1 MLVHFQIFVF
11 ITLFLIQNIF
21 ASDGEKPFELTVE
34 ISEGANAQGWE
45 SKVFAD
51 LEKDEEK
58 EEKSAV
64 AEEKESKNKEKK
76 KKESEKTQE
85 IGDTSEAEKAEP
97 EVPETKETA
106 EKEQKEEYTPS
117 SKNWGEYYGTTPR
130 YDYPIYE
137 KEEKKEKS
145 AVVTKEK
152 EPEIIK
158 EDDSS
163 SLSVDLILQT
173 QHDTAFDPMLS
184 TGVRLNFANIYS
196 TLSVG
201 TDYSTSS
208 QRAYS
213 LGITAGGFY
222 RISDFALK
230 AGLGYKKIWDNTE
243 HSNFNDWS
251 LGIEA
256 GGSYSVF
263 SWFALGAG
271 IGMNYSVLKDSGFT
285 DGRFVPTFFADF
297 EFSLIK

>member
-1 MLVHFQIFVF
+1 MRFQTFVF

-21 ASDGEKPFELTVE
+21 ASDGENPFELTVE
-34 ISEGANAQGWE
+34 ISEGANAPGWE

-58 EEKSAV
+58 EEQSA
-64 AEEKESKNKEKK
+64 ETKEKESENKEEK

-85 IGDTSEAEKAEP
+85 ISDTNETEK
-97 EVPETKETA
+97 VETKASETKKTA

-137 KEEKKEKS
+137 KEDKKEKS

-173 QHDTAFDPMLS
+173 QHYTEFDPMLN
-184 TGVRLNFANIYS
+184 TGIRVNFANIYS

-222 RISDFALK
+222 KISDFALK

-243 HSNFNDWS
+243 NSNFNDWS

-271 IGMNYSVLKDSGFT
+271 IGMNYSILKDSGFT
-285 DGRFVPTFFADF
+285 DGRFVPSFFADF

>member
-1 MLVHFQIFVF
+1 MKFQIFVF
-11 ITLFLIQNIF
+11 ISLFLIQNIF
-21 ASDGEKPFELTVE
+21 AEEGGKPFELSVE
-34 ISEGANAQGWE
+34 ISEGANAPDWE
-45 SKVFAD
+45 SAVFAD
-51 LEKDEEK
+51 LEKAEKK
-58 EEKSAV
+58 EEKLAETEEETGENK
-64 AEEKESKNKEKK
+64 EEKKQNSKI
-76 KKESEKTQE
+76 THE
-85 IGDTSEAEKAEP
+85 ISDKIETEA
-97 EVPETKETA
+97 VETKVFEA
-106 EKEQKEEYTPS
+106 KLKENEPQKEEYNPA
-117 SKNWGEYYGTTPR
+117 SKNWGEYYGATPR

-137 KEEKKEKS
+137 KNEARNNDAKLVKS
-145 AVVTKEK
+145 EN

-173 QHDTAFDPMLS
+173 QHDIEFDPMLN
-184 TGVRLNFANIYS
+184 TGIRVNFANLYS

-222 RISDFALK
+222 KISDFALK

-243 HSNFNDWS
+243 NSNFNDWS

-256 GGSYSVF
+256 GGSYSIF
-263 SWFALGAG
+263 NWFALGAG

-285 DGRFVPTFFADF
+285 DGKFVPTFFADF
-297 EFSLIK
+297 EFNLIK

>member
-1 MLVHFQIFVF
+1 MKFQIFVF
-11 ITLFLIQNIF
+11 ITLFLIQNIV
-21 ASDGEKPFELTVE
+21 AEDGEKPFELTVE
-34 ISEGANAQGWE
+34 ISEGANAPGWE

-64 AEEKESKNKEKK
+64 AEEKESGNKEEKK
-76 KKESEKTQE
+76 KNSEKTQE
-85 IGDTSEAEKAEP
+85 ISDTSEAEKAEP
-97 EVPETKETA
+97 EVAETKETA
-106 EKEQKEEYTPS
+106 EKEQKEEYTPT

-137 KEEKKEKS
+137 KEDKKERS
-145 AVVTKEK
+145 AVAAKEK

-173 QHDTAFDPMLS
+173 QHDIEFDPMLS
-184 TGVRLNFANIYS
+184 TGVRVNFANLYS

-201 TDYSTSS
+201 TDYSPSS

-230 AGLGYKKIWDNTE
+230 AGLGYRKIWDNTE
-243 HSNFNDWS
+243 NSNFNDWS

-256 GGSYSVF
+256 GGSYSIF

-271 IGMNYSVLKDSGFT
+271 IGMNYNILKDSNFT

>member
-1 MLVHFQIFVF
+1 MRFQIFVF
-11 ITLFLIQNIF
+11 ITLFLIQNIV
-21 ASDGEKPFELTVE
+21 AEDIEKPFELTVE
-34 ISEGANAQGWE
+34 ISEGANAPGWE
-45 SKVFAD
+45 STVFAD
-51 LEKDEEK
+51 LEKDEKK

-64 AEEKESKNKEKK
+64 TEEKESDNKEEK

-85 IGDTSEAEKAEP
+85 ISDIVDQNEAETETS
-97 EVPETKETA
+97 ETKETA

-137 KEEKKEKS
+137 KEDKKEKS
-145 AVVTKEK
+145 AVAVKEK
-152 EPEIIK
+152 VPEIIK

-173 QHDTAFDPMLS
+173 QHDTEFDPMLS
-184 TGVRLNFANIYS
+184 TGVRVNFANIYS

-201 TDYSTSS
+201 TDYGTSS

-213 LGITAGGFY
+213 LGISAGGFY

-256 GGSYSVF
+256 GGSYSIF

>member
-1 MLVHFQIFVF
+1 MRFQIFVF
-11 ITLFLIQNIF
+11 ISLFLIQNIV
-21 ASDGEKPFELTVE
+21 AQDGDKPFELTVE
-34 ISEGANAQGWE
+34 ITAGADAPGWE
-45 SKVFAD
+45 STVFAG
-51 LEKDEEK
+51 LEKEE
-58 EEKSAV
+58 EEKSAET
-64 AEEKESKNKEKK
+64 EEKTEENKEEKK
-76 KKESEKTQE
+76 KEPEKKQETSE
-85 IGDTSEAEKAEP
+85 ISEAEEAKNEASETEKGKEKA
-97 EVPETKETA
+97 
-106 EKEQKEEYTPS
+106 QKEEYTPA

-137 KEEKKEKS
+137 KEEKKEKA
-145 AVVTKEK
+145 AVDAKEK

-173 QHDTAFDPMLS
+173 QHDTEFDPMLS
-184 TGVRLNFANIYS
+184 TGVRVNFANIYS

-222 RISDFALK
+222 KISDFALK
-230 AGLGYKKIWDNTE
+230 AGLGYKKIWDNSE

-256 GGSYSVF
+256 GGSYSIF

>member
-1 MLVHFQIFVF
+1 MFTIVS
-11 ITLFLIQNIF
+11 
-21 ASDGEKPFELTVE
+21 ASDEKPFELTVE
-34 ISEGANAQGWE
+34 ISEGANAPDWE
-45 SKVFAD
+45 SVVFAGLD
-51 LEKDEEK
+51 KESEKEEESAEK
-58 EEKSAV
+58 EEK
-64 AEEKESKNKEKK
+64 AEEKDGEKK
-76 KKESEKTQE
+76 KTPEKKHEISDKTEPDDADTEVFEAKPKE
-85 IGDTSEAEKAEP
+85 DEP
-97 EVPETKETA
+97 A
-106 EKEQKEEYTPS
+106 KEEYSPAS
-117 SKNWGEYYGTTPR
+117 RNWGEYYGTTPK
-130 YDYPIYE
+130 YDYPVY
-137 KEEKKEKS
+137 EKKEKKDGEKV
-145 AVVTKEK
+145 AKTEK

-163 SLSVDLILQT
+163 SLSVDLVLQT
-173 QHDTAFDPMLS
+173 QHDTEFDPMLS
-184 TGVRLNFANIYS
+184 TGVRVNFANIYS

-222 RISDFALK
+222 KISDFALK
-230 AGLGYKKIWDNTE
+230 AGLGYKKIWDNTG

-251 LGIEA
+251 LGVEA

-285 DGRFVPTFFADF
+285 NGKFVPTFFADF

>member
-1 MLVHFQIFVF
+1 M
-11 ITLFLIQNIF
+11 
-21 ASDGEKPFELTVE
+21 EKPFELTVE
-34 ISEGANAQGWE
+34 ITAGVNAPGWE
-45 SKVFAD
+45 STVFAD
-51 LEKDEEK
+51 FEKEEEK
-58 EEKSAV
+58 EEKSAET
-64 AEEKESKNKEKK
+64 EEKTEENKEEKK
-76 KKESEKTQE
+76 KEPEKKHETS
-85 IGDTSEAEKAEP
+85 DASEAEETENKIAETEKNEEKA
-97 EVPETKETA
+97 
-106 EKEQKEEYTPS
+106 QKEEYSPA

-137 KEEKKEKS
+137 KEEKKEKT
-145 AVVTKEK
+145 AVDAKEK

-173 QHDTAFDPMLS
+173 QHDTEFDPMLS
-184 TGVRLNFANIYS
+184 TGVRLNFANVYS

-222 RISDFALK
+222 KISDFALK
-230 AGLGYKKIWDNTE
+230 AGLGYKKIWDNSE

-256 GGSYSVF
+256 GGSYSIF

-271 IGMNYSVLKDSGFT
+271 IGMNYSVLKDSDFT
-285 DGRFVPTFFADF
+285 DGKFVPTFFADF

>member
-1 MLVHFQIFVF
+1 M
-11 ITLFLIQNIF
+11 
-21 ASDGEKPFELTVE
+21 EKPFELTVE
-34 ISEGANAQGWE
+34 ITAGVNAPGWE
-45 SKVFAD
+45 STVFAD
-51 LEKDEEK
+51 FEKEEEK
-58 EEKSAV
+58 EEKSAET
-64 AEEKESKNKEKK
+64 EEKTEENKEEKK
-76 KKESEKTQE
+76 KEPEKKHETS
-85 IGDTSEAEKAEP
+85 DASEAEETENKIAETEKNEEKA
-97 EVPETKETA
+97 
-106 EKEQKEEYTPS
+106 QKEEYSPA

-137 KEEKKEKS
+137 KEEKKENT
-145 AVVTKEK
+145 AVAAKEK
-152 EPEIIK
+152 ELKIIK

-173 QHDTAFDPMLS
+173 QHDTEFDPMLS
-184 TGVRLNFANIYS
+184 TGVRLNFANVYS

-222 RISDFALK
+222 KISDFALK
-230 AGLGYKKIWDNTE
+230 AGLGYKKIWDNSE

-256 GGSYSVF
+256 GGSYSIF

-271 IGMNYSVLKDSGFT
+271 IGMNYSVLKDSDFT
-285 DGRFVPTFFADF
+285 DGKFVPTFFADF

>member
-1 MLVHFQIFVF
+1 MNNIDSLNNLV
-11 ITLFLIQNIF
+11 
-21 ASDGEKPFELTVE
+21 
-34 ISEGANAQGWE
+34 AQFTKLPGVGQKTAQRYAY
-45 SKVFAD
+45 SIINMP
-51 LEKDEEK
+51 K
-58 EEKSAV
+58 E
-64 AEEKESKNKEKK
+64 
-76 KKESEKTQE
+76 
-85 IGDTSEAEKAEP
+85 D
-97 EVPETKETA
+97 KETA

-145 AVVTKEK
+145 AVAVKEK

-158 EDDSS
+158 KDDSS

-173 QHDTAFDPMLS
+173 QHDIKFDPMLS
-184 TGVRLNFANIYS
+184 TGVRVNFANIYS

-201 TDYSTSS
+201 TDYGTTS

-243 HSNFNDWS
+243 HSNFNDCS

>member
-1 MLVHFQIFVF
+1 MLVRFQVF
-11 ITLFLIQNIF
+11 IFIILFLIQNIF

-34 ISEGANAQGWE
+34 ISEGANAPGWE

-58 EEKSAV
+58 EEKSA
-64 AEEKESKNKEKK
+64 ETKEQESGNKEEKK
-76 KKESEKTQE
+76 KENEKTQE
-85 IGDTSEAEKAEP
+85 ISDASEAESETNK
-97 EVPETKETA
+97 TKETA

-137 KEEKKEKS
+137 KEDKKERS
-145 AVVTKEK
+145 AVAAKEK

-163 SLSVDLILQT
+163 SLSLDLIVQT
-173 QHDTAFDPMLS
+173 QHDIEFDPMLS
-184 TGVRLNFANIYS
+184 TGVRLNFANLYS

-230 AGLGYKKIWDNTE
+230 AGLGYRKIWDNTE
-243 HSNFNDWS
+243 NSNFNDWS

-256 GGSYSVF
+256 GGSYSIF

-271 IGMNYSVLKDSGFT
+271 IGMNYNILKDSNFT

>member
-1 MLVHFQIFVF
+1 MKFQIFVF
-11 ITLFLIQNIF
+11 ITLFLIRNIV
-21 ASDGEKPFELTVE
+21 AEEGEKPFELTVE
-34 ISEGANAQGWE
+34 ITAGANASGWE
-45 SKVFAD
+45 SMVFAD
-51 LEKDEEK
+51 LEEDEEK
-58 EEKSAV
+58 EERSV
-64 AEEKESKNKEKK
+64 ETEEKESENKEEKK
-76 KKESEKTQE
+76 KDAEKKHE
-85 IGDTSEAEKAEP
+85 ISDASEAEETETEIAGTEKNEEKA
-97 EVPETKETA
+97 
-106 EKEQKEEYTPS
+106 QKEEYTPA

-137 KEEKKEKS
+137 KEEKKEKT
-145 AVVTKEK
+145 AVAVKEK

-173 QHDTAFDPMLS
+173 QHDTEFDPMLS
-184 TGVRLNFANIYS
+184 TGVRVNFANIYS

-222 RISDFALK
+222 KISDFSLK

-243 HSNFNDWS
+243 NSNFNDWS

-256 GGSYSVF
+256 GGSYTIF

-271 IGMNYSVLKDSGFT
+271 IGMNYNILKDSDFT
-285 DGRFVPTFFADF
+285 DGQFVPTFFADF

>member
-1 MLVHFQIFVF
+1 MRFQTFVF

-21 ASDGEKPFELTVE
+21 ASDGENPFELTVE
-34 ISEGANAQGWE
+34 ISEGANAPGWE
-45 SKVFAD
+45 SRVFAD

-58 EEKSAV
+58 EEQSA
-64 AEEKESKNKEKK
+64 ETKEKESENKEEKK
-76 KKESEKTQE
+76 KEREKTQE
-85 IGDTSEAEKAEP
+85 ISDTNETEK
-97 EVPETKETA
+97 VETKASETKKTA

-137 KEEKKEKS
+137 KEDKKEKS

-173 QHDTAFDPMLS
+173 QHYTEFDPMLN
-184 TGVRLNFANIYS
+184 TGIRVNFANIYS

-222 RISDFALK
+222 KISDFALK

-243 HSNFNDWS
+243 NSNFNDWS

-271 IGMNYSVLKDSGFT
+271 IGMNYSILKDSGFT
-285 DGRFVPTFFADF
+285 DGRFVPSFFADF

>member
-1 MLVHFQIFVF
+1 MKFQIFVF
-11 ITLFLIQNIF
+11 ITLFLIQNI
-21 ASDGEKPFELTVE
+21 AAQDIEKPFELTVE
-34 ISEGANAQGWE
+34 ISEGANAPGWE

-58 EEKSAV
+58 EEKSDE
-64 AEEKESKNKEKK
+64 AEEKESGNKEEK
-76 KKESEKTQE
+76 KKESGKTQE
-85 IGDTSEAEKAEP
+85 ISDTSEAEKAETKAS
-97 EVPETKETA
+97 ETKETA

-137 KEEKKEKS
+137 KEDKKEKS
-145 AVVTKEK
+145 AVAAKEK

-196 TLSVG
+196 TFSVG

-222 RISDFALK
+222 KISDFALK

>member
-1 MLVHFQIFVF
+1 M
-11 ITLFLIQNIF
+11 
-21 ASDGEKPFELTVE
+21 EKPFELTVE
-34 ISEGANAQGWE
+34 ITAGVNAPGWE
-45 SKVFAD
+45 STVFAD
-51 LEKDEEK
+51 FEKEEEK
-58 EEKSAV
+58 EEKSAET
-64 AEEKESKNKEKK
+64 EEKTEENKEEKK
-76 KKESEKTQE
+76 KEPEKKHETS
-85 IGDTSEAEKAEP
+85 DASEAEETENKIAETEKNEEKA
-97 EVPETKETA
+97 
-106 EKEQKEEYTPS
+106 QKEEYSPA

-137 KEEKKEKS
+137 KEEKKENT
-145 AVVTKEK
+145 AVAAKEK
-152 EPEIIK
+152 ELKIIK

-173 QHDTAFDPMLS
+173 QHDTEFDPMLS

-222 RISDFALK
+222 KISDFALK
-230 AGLGYKKIWDNTE
+230 AGLGYKKIWDNSE

-256 GGSYSVF
+256 GGSYSIF

-271 IGMNYSVLKDSGFT
+271 IGMNYSVLKDSDFT
-285 DGRFVPTFFADF
+285 DGKFVPTFFADF

>member
-1 MLVHFQIFVF
+1 MKFQIFVF
-11 ITLFLIQNIF
+11 ISLFLIQNIF

-34 ISEGANAQGWE
+34 ITEGANAPGWE

-58 EEKSAV
+58 EEKSD
-64 AEEKESKNKEKK
+64 ETKDKESDNKEEKK
-76 KKESEKTQE
+76 KENEKTQE
-85 IGDTSEAEKAEP
+85 ISDASEAEKAEP
-97 EVPETKETA
+97 EVTETKETA

-137 KEEKKEKS
+137 KEDRKES
-145 AVVTKEK
+145 PAVAVKEK

-163 SLSVDLILQT
+163 SLSLDLILQT
-173 QHDTAFDPMLS
+173 QHDTVFDPMLS
-184 TGVRLNFANIYS
+184 TGVRVNFANIYS

-222 RISDFALK
+222 KISDFALK

>member
-1 MLVHFQIFVF
+1 M
-11 ITLFLIQNIF
+11 
-21 ASDGEKPFELTVE
+21 EKPFELTVE
-34 ISEGANAQGWE
+34 ITAGVNAPGWE
-45 SKVFAD
+45 STVFAD
-51 LEKDEEK
+51 FEKEEEK
-58 EEKSAV
+58 EEKSAET
-64 AEEKESKNKEKK
+64 EEKIEENKEEKK
-76 KKESEKTQE
+76 KEPEKKHETS
-85 IGDTSEAEKAEP
+85 DASEAEETENKIAETEKNEEKA
-97 EVPETKETA
+97 
-106 EKEQKEEYTPS
+106 QKEEYSPA

-137 KEEKKEKS
+137 KKEKKENT
-145 AVVTKEK
+145 AVAAKEK
-152 EPEIIK
+152 ELKIIK

-173 QHDTAFDPMLS
+173 QHDTEFDPMLS
-184 TGVRLNFANIYS
+184 TGVRLNFANVYS

-222 RISDFALK
+222 KISDFALK
-230 AGLGYKKIWDNTE
+230 AGLGYKKIWDNSE

-256 GGSYSVF
+256 GGSYSIF

-271 IGMNYSVLKDSGFT
+271 IGMNYSVLKDSDFT
-285 DGRFVPTFFADF
+285 DGKFVPTFFADF

>member
-1 MLVHFQIFVF
+1 MRFQLFVF
-11 ITLFLIQNIF
+11 ISLFLIQNIF
-21 ASDGEKPFELTVE
+21 AQDGEKPFEFTVE
-34 ISEGANAQGWE
+34 ITEGANAPGWE
-45 SKVFAD
+45 STVFAD
-51 LEKDEEK
+51 LEKEERKEGKSAGTEEK
-58 EEKSAV
+58 EVE
-64 AEEKESKNKEKK
+64 NKEEK
-76 KKESEKTQE
+76 KKESEKKHE
-85 IGDTSEAEKAEP
+85 ISGAGEAEEAET
-97 EVPETKETA
+97 EVAESEKKE
-106 EKEQKEEYTPS
+106 EKVSKEEYTPS

-130 YDYPIYE
+130 YDYPIYG
-137 KEEKKEKS
+137 KEDKKA
-145 AVVTKEK
+145 AVKAAKVEK

-163 SLSVDLILQT
+163 SLSLDLILQT
-173 QHDTAFDPMLS
+173 QHDTEFDPMLS
-184 TGVRLNFANIYS
+184 TGVRVNFANIYS

-222 RISDFALK
+222 KISDFALK
-230 AGLGYKKIWDNTE
+230 SGLGYKKIWDNSE

-251 LGIEA
+251 VGIEA
-256 GGSYSVF
+256 GGSYSIF

-285 DGRFVPTFFADF
+285 DGKFVPTFFADF

>member
-1 MLVHFQIFVF
+1 MKKLQIFIF
-11 ITLFLIQNIF
+11 INLFLIIPLF
-21 ASDGEKPFELTVE
+21 AEEDEKPFELTVE
-34 ISEGANAQGWE
+34 ISEGANAPDWE
-45 SKVFAD
+45 KALFAD
-51 LEKDEEK
+51 HEKKDEKEGGSAGS
-58 EEKSAV
+58 EEKSAG
-64 AEEKESKNKEKK
+64 NKEKK
-76 KKESEKTQE
+76 KKEPEKRE
-85 IGDTSEAEKAEP
+85 ESDAADTPEEALNKPGEAEK
-97 EVPETKETA
+97 TA
-106 EKEQKEEYTPS
+106 ETPQNKDEYSPA

-130 YDYPIYE
+130 YDYPIYG
-137 KEEKKEKS
+137 KEEKNKGS
-145 AVVTKEK
+145 TVAAKEK

-158 EDDSS
+158 EDDPS

-173 QHDTAFDPMLS
+173 QHDTEFDPMLS
-184 TGVRLNFANIYS
+184 TGVRVNFANIYS
-196 TLSVG
+196 TLLVG

-243 HSNFNDWS
+243 NSNFNDWS

-256 GGSYSVF
+256 GGSYNIF

-271 IGMNYSVLKDSGFT
+271 VGMNYSVLKDSGFT

>member
-1 MLVHFQIFVF
+1 M
-11 ITLFLIQNIF
+11 
-21 ASDGEKPFELTVE
+21 EKPFELTVE
-34 ISEGANAQGWE
+34 ITAGVNAPGWE
-45 SKVFAD
+45 STVFAD
-51 LEKDEEK
+51 FEKEEEK
-58 EEKSAV
+58 EEKSAET
-64 AEEKESKNKEKK
+64 EEKTEENKEEKK
-76 KKESEKTQE
+76 KEPEKKHETS
-85 IGDTSEAEKAEP
+85 DASEAEETENKIAETEKNEEKA
-97 EVPETKETA
+97 
-106 EKEQKEEYTPS
+106 QKEEYSPA

-137 KEEKKEKS
+137 KEEKKEKT
-145 AVVTKEK
+145 AVDAKEK

-173 QHDTAFDPMLS
+173 QHDTEFDPMLS

-222 RISDFALK
+222 KISDFALK
-230 AGLGYKKIWDNTE
+230 AGLGYKKIWDNSE

-256 GGSYSVF
+256 GGSYSIF

-271 IGMNYSVLKDSGFT
+271 IGMNYSILKDSDFT
-285 DGRFVPTFFADF
+285 DGKFVPTFFADF

>member
-1 MLVHFQIFVF
+1 MKLQIFVF
-11 ITLFLIQNIF
+11 ITLFLIQNI
-21 ASDGEKPFELTVE
+21 AAQDGEKPFELTVE
-34 ISEGANAQGWE
+34 ISEGANAPGWE

-51 LEKDEEK
+51 LEKNEEK

-64 AEEKESKNKEKK
+64 AEDKESKNKEEK

-85 IGDTSEAEKAEP
+85 ISDVVDQNEAEP
-97 EVPETKETA
+97 ETNETKETL

-137 KEEKKEKS
+137 KEEKKERS
-145 AVVTKEK
+145 AVAVKEK
-152 EPEIIK
+152 EPGIIK

-163 SLSVDLILQT
+163 SLSLDLIVQT
-173 QHDTAFDPMLS
+173 QHDIEFDPMLS
-184 TGVRLNFANIYS
+184 TGVRLNFANLYS

-230 AGLGYKKIWDNTE
+230 AGLGYRKIWDNTE
-243 HSNFNDWS
+243 NSNFNDWS

-256 GGSYSVF
+256 GGSYSIF

-271 IGMNYSVLKDSGFT
+271 IGMNYNILKDSNFT

>member
-1 MLVHFQIFVF
+1 MKFQIFVF
-11 ITLFLIQNIF
+11 IILFSIQTIVY
-21 ASDGEKPFELTVE
+21 AEEEKPFELTVE
-34 ISEGANAQGWE
+34 ISEGANAPGWE
-45 SKVFAD
+45 KVVFAD
-51 LEKDEEK
+51 HEKKAEKKEKSAETEEK
-58 EEKSAV
+58 TEEKS
-64 AEEKESKNKEKK
+64 EEKKENP
-76 KKESEKTQE
+76 EKTNE
-85 IGDTSEAEKAEP
+85 ISE
-97 EVPETKETA
+97 ETA
-106 EKEQKEEYTPS
+106 PEEVDTEVIEAKPKEEDPQKEEYNPA

-137 KEEKKEKS
+137 KEEKKEGKKV
-145 AVVTKEK
+145 AKIEK

-163 SLSVDLILQT
+163 SLSVDLILST
-173 QHDTAFDPMLS
+173 QHDTEFDPMLS
-184 TGVRLNFANIYS
+184 TGVRVNYANLYS

-243 HSNFNDWS
+243 NSNFNDWS

-256 GGSYSVF
+256 GGSYSIF

-271 IGMNYSVLKDSGFT
+271 IGMNYSVLKDSDFT
-285 DGRFVPTFFADF
+285 DGKFVPTFFADF

>member
-1 MLVHFQIFVF
+1 MKFQVFVF
-11 ITLFLIQNIF
+11 ISLFLIQNII
-21 ASDGEKPFELTVE
+21 AEEGEKPFELSVE
-34 ISEGANAQGWE
+34 ISEGANAPGWE
-45 SKVFAD
+45 SVVFAG
-51 LEKDEEK
+51 LEKEAEK
-58 EEKSAV
+58 EEKSAEKEEESGENKKEQEKNSEATHEISDKIE
-64 AEEKESKNKEKK
+64 AEEVDTEVFESK
-76 KKESEKTQE
+76 
-85 IGDTSEAEKAEP
+85 
-97 EVPETKETA
+97 TKEDDH
-106 EKEQKEEYTPS
+106 QKEEYNPA

-137 KEEKKEKS
+137 KEVKKERS
-145 AVVTKEK
+145 SVAAKEK

-158 EDDSS
+158 QDDP
-163 SLSVDLILQT
+163 SLFSLDLILQT
-173 QHDTAFDPMLS
+173 QHDTEFDPMLS
-184 TGVRLNFANIYS
+184 TGVRLNFANVYS

-222 RISDFALK
+222 KISDFALK
-230 AGLGYKKIWDNTE
+230 AGLGYKKIWDNSE

-256 GGSYSVF
+256 GGSYSIF

-271 IGMNYSVLKDSGFT
+271 IGMNYSVLKDSDFT
-285 DGRFVPTFFADF
+285 DGKFVPTFFADF

>member
-1 MLVHFQIFVF
+1 MKFQIFVF
-11 ITLFLIQNIF
+11 ITLFLLFTIVS
-21 ASDGEKPFELTVE
+21 ASDEKPFELTVE
-34 ISEGANAQGWE
+34 ISEGANAPDWE
-45 SKVFAD
+45 SVVFAD
-51 LEKDEEK
+51 LDKESEKEEESAEK
-58 EEKSAV
+58 EEK
-64 AEEKESKNKEKK
+64 AEEKDGEKK
-76 KKESEKTQE
+76 KTPEKKHEISDKTEPDEADTEVFEAKPKE
-85 IGDTSEAEKAEP
+85 DEP
-97 EVPETKETA
+97 A
-106 EKEQKEEYTPS
+106 KEEYSPAS
-117 SKNWGEYYGTTPR
+117 RNWGEYYGTTPK
-130 YDYPIYE
+130 YDYPVY
-137 KEEKKEKS
+137 EKKEKKDGEKV
-145 AVVTKEK
+145 AKTEK

-163 SLSVDLILQT
+163 SLSVDLVLQT
-173 QHDTAFDPMLS
+173 QHDTEFDPMLS
-184 TGVRLNFANIYS
+184 TGVRVNFANIYS

-222 RISDFALK
+222 KISDFALK
-230 AGLGYKKIWDNTE
+230 AGLGYKKIWDNTG

-251 LGIEA
+251 LGVEA

-285 DGRFVPTFFADF
+285 NGRFVPTFFADF

>member
-1 MLVHFQIFVF
+1 MRIQIFVF
-11 ITLFLIQNIF
+11 ITLFLIQNII
-21 ASDGEKPFELTVE
+21 AEEEKPFELTVE
-34 ISEGANAQGWE
+34 ISAGANAPGWE
-45 SKVFAD
+45 STVFAG
-51 LEKDEEK
+51 LEKEK
-58 EEKSAV
+58 EEKSAETEEKTEENKEEKKKEPEKKQEISEISE
-64 AEEKESKNKEKK
+64 AEEAETEIAETQKNEEKEE
-76 KKESEKTQE
+76 
-85 IGDTSEAEKAEP
+85 
-97 EVPETKETA
+97 
-106 EKEQKEEYTPS
+106 KEEYTPA

-137 KEEKKEKS
+137 KEEKKEKETVD
-145 AVVTKEK
+145 AKEK

-173 QHDTAFDPMLS
+173 QHDTEFDPMLS
-184 TGVRLNFANIYS
+184 TGVRVNFANIYS

-201 TDYSTSS
+201 TDYGTSS

-256 GGSYSVF
+256 GGSYSIF

>member
-1 MLVHFQIFVF
+1 M
-11 ITLFLIQNIF
+11 
-21 ASDGEKPFELTVE
+21 EKPFELTVE
-34 ISEGANAQGWE
+34 ITAGVNAPGWE
-45 SKVFAD
+45 STVFAD
-51 LEKDEEK
+51 FEKEEEK
-58 EEKSAV
+58 EEKSAET
-64 AEEKESKNKEKK
+64 EEKTEENKEEKK
-76 KKESEKTQE
+76 KEPEKKHETS
-85 IGDTSEAEKAEP
+85 DASEAGETENKIAETEKNEEKA
-97 EVPETKETA
+97 
-106 EKEQKEEYTPS
+106 QKEEYSPA

-137 KEEKKEKS
+137 KEEKKENT
-145 AVVTKEK
+145 AVAAKEK
-152 EPEIIK
+152 ELKIIK

-173 QHDTAFDPMLS
+173 QHDTEFDPMLS

-222 RISDFALK
+222 KISDFALK
-230 AGLGYKKIWDNTE
+230 AGLGYKKIWDNSE

-256 GGSYSVF
+256 GGSYSIF

-271 IGMNYSVLKDSGFT
+271 IGMNYSVLKDSDFT
-285 DGRFVPTFFADF
+285 DGKFVPTFFADF

>member
-1 MLVHFQIFVF
+1 LKFQIFVF
-11 ITLFLIQNIF
+11 ISLFLLFTIIS
-21 ASDGEKPFELTVE
+21 ASDEKPFELTVE
-34 ISEGANAQGWE
+34 ISEGADAPDWE
-45 SKVFAD
+45 KVVFAD
-51 LEKDEEK
+51 LGKDAEK
-58 EEKSAV
+58 EEKSAETEEK
-64 AEEKESKNKEKK
+64 AEENKEEKK
-76 KKESEKTQE
+76 KNRERKHEISDKTEPEEVKTKVFEAKPKEEKT
-85 IGDTSEAEKAEP
+85 
-97 EVPETKETA
+97 
-106 EKEQKEEYTPS
+106 QKEEYSPA

-130 YDYPIYE
+130 HDYPIYE
-137 KEEKKEKS
+137 KEEKKKGPKV
-145 AVVTKEK
+145 AKIEK

-163 SLSVDLILQT
+163 LLSVDLILQT
-173 QHDTAFDPMLS
+173 QHDTEFDPMLS
-184 TGVRLNFANIYS
+184 TGVRVNFANIYS

-201 TDYSTSS
+201 TDYSISS

-213 LGITAGGFY
+213 LGISAGGFY
-222 RISDFALK
+222 RISDFSLK

-243 HSNFNDWS
+243 NSNFNDWS

-285 DGRFVPTFFADF
+285 DGKFVPTFFADF

>member
-1 MLVHFQIFVF
+1 MKFQIFVF
-11 ITLFLIQNIF
+11 ITLFLIQITVS
-21 ASDGEKPFELTVE
+21 ASEEKPFELTVE
-34 ISEGANAQGWE
+34 ISEGVNAAGWE
-45 SKVFAD
+45 NVVFAD
-51 LEKDEEK
+51 LEKEEKK
-58 EEKSAV
+58 EEKSV
-64 AEEKESKNKEKK
+64 ETEEETSVNKKEKK
-76 KKESEKTQE
+76 QISETTHE
-85 IGDTSEAEKAEP
+85 ISDETDPEEAE
-97 EVPETKETA
+97 TKIFEA
-106 EKEQKEEYTPS
+106 KPKEEKPQKEEYNPA

-137 KEEKKEKS
+137 KEVKKERS
-145 AVVTKEK
+145 SVAAKEK

-158 EDDSS
+158 QDDP
-163 SLSVDLILQT
+163 SLFSLDLILQT
-173 QHDTAFDPMLS
+173 QHDTEFDPMLS
-184 TGVRLNFANIYS
+184 TGVRLNFANVYS

-222 RISDFALK
+222 KISDFALK
-230 AGLGYKKIWDNTE
+230 AGLGYKKIWDNSE

-256 GGSYSVF
+256 GGSYSIF

-271 IGMNYSVLKDSGFT
+271 IGMNYSVLKDSDFT
-285 DGRFVPTFFADF
+285 DGKFVPTFFADF

>member
-1 MLVHFQIFVF
+1 MKFQIFVF
-11 ITLFLIQNIF
+11 ISLFLIQNIV
-21 ASDGEKPFELTVE
+21 AEEGEKPFELSVE
-34 ISEGANAQGWE
+34 ISEGANATGWE
-45 SKVFAD
+45 SVVFAD
-51 LEKDEEK
+51 FEKEDKK
-58 EEKSAV
+58 EEKLAET
-64 AEEKESKNKEKK
+64 EEKTEEKSVEKK
-76 KKESEKTQE
+76 K
-85 IGDTSEAEKAEP
+85 TSETTHEISDKIEAE
-97 EVPETKETA
+97 EVDTEVFEAKTKEDDP
-106 EKEQKEEYTPS
+106 QKEEYNPA

-137 KEEKKEKS
+137 KEEKKEVKKV
-145 AVVTKEK
+145 AKIEK

-158 EDDSS
+158 EDDPSL
-163 SLSVDLILQT
+163 LSVDLILQT
-173 QHDTAFDPMLS
+173 QHDTEFDPMLS
-184 TGVRLNFANIYS
+184 TGVRVNFANIYS

-222 RISDFALK
+222 RISDFSLK

-243 HSNFNDWS
+243 NSNFNDWS

-271 IGMNYSVLKDSGFT
+271 IGMNYSVLKDSDFT
-285 DGRFVPTFFADF
+285 DGKFVPTFFADF

>member
-1 MLVHFQIFVF
+1 MKFQIFVF
-11 ITLFLIQNIF
+11 ITLFLIRNIV
-21 ASDGEKPFELTVE
+21 AEEGEKPFELTVE
-34 ISEGANAQGWE
+34 ITAGANAPGWE
-45 SKVFAD
+45 STVFAD
-51 LEKDEEK
+51 FEKEEKK
-58 EEKSAV
+58 EEKSAET
-64 AEEKESKNKEKK
+64 EEKTEENKEEKK
-76 KKESEKTQE
+76 KDAEKKHETS
-85 IGDTSEAEKAEP
+85 DASEAEETENKIAETEKNEEKA
-97 EVPETKETA
+97 
-106 EKEQKEEYTPS
+106 QKEEYSPA

-130 YDYPIYE
+130 YDYPIYG
-137 KEEKKEKS
+137 KEEKKEKT
-145 AVVTKEK
+145 AVAVKEK

-173 QHDTAFDPMLS
+173 QHDTEFDPMLS
-184 TGVRLNFANIYS
+184 TGVRVNFANIYS

-222 RISDFALK
+222 KISDFSLK

-243 HSNFNDWS
+243 NSNFNDWS

-256 GGSYSVF
+256 GGSYTIF

-271 IGMNYSVLKDSGFT
+271 IGMNYNILKDSDFT
-285 DGRFVPTFFADF
+285 DGQFVPTFFADF

>member
-1 MLVHFQIFVF
+1 MKFQIFVF
-11 ITLFLIQNIF
+11 ITLFLLFTIVS
-21 ASDGEKPFELTVE
+21 ASDEKPFELTVE
-34 ISEGANAQGWE
+34 ISEGANAPDWE
-45 SKVFAD
+45 SVVFAGLD
-51 LEKDEEK
+51 
-58 EEKSAV
+58 
-64 AEEKESKNKEKK
+64 
-76 KKESEKTQE
+76 KESEKEEESAETE
-85 IGDTSEAEKAEP
+85 EKAEKNDGKKKKTP
-97 EVPETKETA
+97 EEKHEISDKAEPDDADTEVFEAKPKEDEPA
-106 EKEQKEEYTPS
+106 KEEYSPA
-117 SKNWGEYYGTTPR
+117 SKNWGEYYGTTPK
-130 YDYPIYE
+130 YDYPVY
-137 KEEKKEKS
+137 EKKEKKDGKKV
-145 AVVTKEK
+145 AKAEK

-163 SLSVDLILQT
+163 LLSVDLVLQT
-173 QHDTAFDPMLS
+173 QHDTEFDPMLS
-184 TGVRLNFANIYS
+184 TGVRVNFANIYS

-222 RISDFALK
+222 KISDFALK
-230 AGLGYKKIWDNTE
+230 AGLGYKKIWDNTG

-251 LGIEA
+251 LGVEA

-285 DGRFVPTFFADF
+285 NGKFVPTFFADF

>member
-1 MLVHFQIFVF
+1 MKFQIFVF
-11 ITLFLIQNIF
+11 ISLFLIQITVS
-21 ASDGEKPFELTVE
+21 ASDEKPFELTVE
-34 ISEGANAQGWE
+34 ISEGAGAPGWE
-45 SKVFAD
+45 KVVFAD
-51 LEKDEEK
+51 LEKEEK
-58 EEKSAV
+58 KEEELAETEEKTDESKKDKKKIPEKTHEISDKTEPEEAGTEV
-64 AEEKESKNKEKK
+64 FEVKPKEKE
-76 KKESEKTQE
+76 
-85 IGDTSEAEKAEP
+85 P
-97 EVPETKETA
+97 
-106 EKEQKEEYTPS
+106 QKEEYNPA

-137 KEEKKEKS
+137 KEDKKEAKKV
-145 AVVTKEK
+145 AVIEK

-173 QHDTAFDPMLS
+173 QHDIEFDPMLN
-184 TGVRLNFANIYS
+184 TGIRVNFANLYS

-201 TDYSTSS
+201 TDYSISS

-222 RISDFALK
+222 KISDFSLK

-243 HSNFNDWS
+243 KSNFNDWS

-256 GGSYSVF
+256 GGSYNVL

-271 IGMNYSVLKDSGFT
+271 IGMNYSVFKDSGFS

>member
-1 MLVHFQIFVF
+1 MKFQIFVF
-11 ITLFLIQNIF
+11 ITLFLIQNIV
-21 ASDGEKPFELTVE
+21 AEDGEKPFELTVE
-34 ISEGANAQGWE
+34 ISEGANAPGWE

-51 LEKDEEK
+51 LERNEEK
-58 EEKSAV
+58 EEQSAV
-64 AEEKESKNKEKK
+64 AEDKESKNKEEK
-76 KKESEKTQE
+76 KKENEKTHE
-85 IGDTSEAEKAEP
+85 ISDASEAEKAEP
-97 EVPETKETA
+97 EVAETKETL

-137 KEEKKEKS
+137 KEDKKERS
-145 AVVTKEK
+145 AVAAKEK

-173 QHDTAFDPMLS
+173 QHDIEFDPMLS
-184 TGVRLNFANIYS
+184 TGVRVNFANLYS

-230 AGLGYKKIWDNTE
+230 AGLGYRKIWDNTE
-243 HSNFNDWS
+243 NSNFNDWS

-256 GGSYSVF
+256 GGSYSIF

-271 IGMNYSVLKDSGFT
+271 IGMNYNILKDSNFT